1 MLQPAA
7 AMLSSRS
14 SGVAAK
20 AQVSEELR
28 SKWRAAFTAFDLN
41 GSGVID
47 AQELTAVM
55 HSLKMIPHDGEV
67 EAMIAAV
74 DHDGDQAVN
83 FEEFELM
90 MVSSGRD
97 KTSCGKVGFAHVVD
111 RHIKMGDVAKLITS
125 ECTSFVDRF
134 CREHV
139 AEYMDLPH
147 PDEKGMEHKP
157 AWFDTYKRFTE
168 EAELTMQTV
177 MVLWG
182 VAAQKSFD
190 EDFLE
195 AIQNG
200 NLLDD
205 FLRLTEYERFINRM
219 RSYVHE
225 QQSGVP
231 VMDPSVMAHIPRPMT
246 PHTRARTQQRL
257 AEIDQELSSLDM
269 KRNRLIAE
277 RRRLIGCEVEPIT
290 TGCLKHELE
299 ARRWRE
305 DVGFD

>member
-1 MLQPAA
+1 MPLS
-7 AMLSSRS
+7 AMASTKRAS
-14 SGVAAK
+14 VIAAK
-20 AQVSEELR
+20 GDVPESLR
-28 SKWRAAFTAFDLN
+28 NKWRAAFASFDLK
-41 GSGVID
+41 GTGVID
-47 AQELTAVM
+47 AEELTSVM

-74 DHDGDQAVN
+74 DHDGDHAVN

-90 MVSSGRD
+90 MVAAGRD
-97 KTSCGKVGFAHVVD
+97 KSSFGKVGFAHVVD
-111 RHIKMGDVAKLITS
+111 RHIKMGDVARLITS

-147 PDEKGMEHKP
+147 PEEKGIEHKP

-195 AIQNG
+195 AIQQG

-205 FLRLTEYERFINRM
+205 FLKLTEYETFISRM

-225 QQSGVP
+225 QQTGMP
-231 VMDPSVMAHIPRPMT
+231 VLDPVAMAHIPRPMT
-246 PHTRARTQQRL
+246 PHTRAKTQRRL
-257 AEIDQELSSLDM
+257 AEIDQELGGLDM

-299 ARRWRE
+299 ARRWRD